1 LLIHLPTRK
10 ITSPYDITF
19 PLLSNSDGIKKAG
32 CSKHYCTKPT
42 NPKPTYH
49 VRRNDTLRAADF
61 TDKSSG
67 FNQGIVDGRPEGSQP
82 APASVTLDTVVDPD
96 ASADDPALQH
106 PPASSTVTGVTSKEV
121 YHGLGVP
128 AQGMSSKE
136 AHHDGQPGR
145 KRQGEGVEQFG
156 EGALY

>member
-1 LLIHLPTRK
+1 M
-10 ITSPYDITF
+10 
-19 PLLSNSDGIKKAG
+19 SDVQ
-32 CSKHYCTKPT
+32 TKQR
-42 NPKPTYH
+42 H
-49 VRRNDTLRAADF
+49 SLEGNDTLRAADF

-96 ASADDPALQH
+96 ASADDPALRH

-121 YHGLGVP
+121 HRGLGVP